1 MTCQPPCPTPH
12 SPPRRVWCGMGHWG
26 ADQVMESQIGEE
38 EEEEET
44 VSGSDKR
51 QFSPVS
57 LIKLVDIWREK
68 EAELERGRKR

>member
-1 MTCQPPCPTPH
+1 
-12 SPPRRVWCGMGHWG
+12 
-26 ADQVMESQIGEE
+26 MESQIGE

-51 QFSPVS
+51 QFSHVS